1 MAGRPNLFII
11 GAMKSGTT
19 SLHNYLDMHPE
30 VAMSEEK
37 EPGYFVAELS
47 LERGADWYAVLF
59 ESDSQYRYRGESS
72 THYTKLP
79 LYRGVAERIFRFAP
93 DARLIYVMRDPFE
106 RAVSHYWHAVRDV
119 HHGGELRRMIK
130 AVTEQPSD
138 YLAFSDYAM
147 QLEPYIKLF
156 GRDAIFTLTFESLV
170 RDPQAELNRIFEWLG
185 LPAHSIGEHS
195 SKAHNQKPE
204 NIVGVA
210 GAGILNRIQYSS
222 VWDRISPLVPARLKG
237 WAKGLA
243 YRKVDAA
250 DSTAELEILRNL
262 VADTQQR
269 QIDSLSRLLNR
280 DFPEWTQAARSIR
293 ARSSGASEA
302 AATTANAKRPMAYD
316 STTSV

>member
-30 VAMSEEK
+30 IAMSEEK
-37 EPGYFVAELS
+37 EPGYFVAELR
-47 LERGADWYAVLF
+47 LKRGENWYASLF
-59 ESDSQYRYRGESS
+59 EPDSQYRYRGESS

-79 LYRGVAERIFRFAP
+79 LYRGVAERIFQFAP

-119 HHGGELRRMIK
+119 HHGGELRRMIN
-130 AVTEQPSD
+130 AVTGQPSD

-147 QLEPYIKLF
+147 QLEPYIELF

-170 RDPQAELNRIFEWLG
+170 RDPQQEINHIFDWLG
-185 LPAHSIGEHS
+185 LQRHSIGEHS

-204 NIVGVA
+204 SIVGVA

-222 VWDRISPLVPARLKG
+222 VWDRISPLVPGRFKD
-237 WAKGLA
+237 WAKALA
-243 YRKVDAA
+243 YKKVDAA

-262 VADTQQR
+262 IAETQRR
-269 QIDSLSRLLNR
+269 QIESLSRLLNR
-280 DFPEWTQAARSIR
+280 DFPEWGKADRAARG
-293 ARSSGASEA
+293 RSGSAPQMMQ
-302 AATTANAKRPMAYD
+302 ATVGTRQPIAVPPQ
-316 STTSV
+316 